1 MYVTWRLNATI
12 HCAVDVMNA
21 PLPLQQRRWWW
32 VWCLYS
38 HQEHFVWI
46 CVIHMARSVL
56 AVPALSGCF
65 WRAKCKHACRTCC
78 FEAVSCSPSSSELI
92 GPTTIASKR
101 NTPTLSVIVTI
112 YMWLGYHIAHD
123 LKWRYI
129 SSKSQCVAAHAR
141 SMLPEPQKS

>member
-1 MYVTWRLNATI
+1 
-12 HCAVDVMNA
+12 
-21 PLPLQQRRWWW
+21 
-32 VWCLYS
+32 
-38 HQEHFVWI
+38 
-46 CVIHMARSVL
+46 VIHMARSVL

-129 SSKSQCVAAHAR
+129 SSKSQCVAAHTGR
-141 SMLPEPQKS
+141 CFLSHKNPSNTQKLLYVQFLITTKVIGSKFFVQADPLRYS